1 MRLFEW
7 LLRLL
12 PRPLRRDY
20 ADAMAETFAR
30 RLADARSRGIARYLR
45 MVVREAGGVLW
56 VAIAGRKPTLKGSA
70 YTTKESAYTT
80 KESAYRRDYADA
92 RKAGQMDVM
101 AQEIR
106 HAARRLLRAPAFTA
120 AAVATLA
127 LAIGA
132 NVAIF
137 AVVERVVLNP
147 LPFPDSDH
155 VLKLEH
161 RVPRVA
167 TVRFEALPPGLY
179 LDYADRARTLAAVAA
194 YQRGEMTLTGNGDPE
209 HVAVARVTR
218 SLHGVLQVSPQ
229 LGRWFTADE
238 DAAGG
243 PPVAILSHGLWS
255 RRFARDPTIIGR
267 AIALNGV
274 STAVV
279 GVMPPTFAFPDS
291 RVAVWM
297 PEPLTRAAGFGL
309 FTHGAVAR
317 LREAATI
324 ADARN
329 DLDAVIA
336 GLPQTFPGSAL
347 ALSLA
352 RGTEPMRSIAI
363 SLKEATVGDV
373 ERALWILMGSVGVVL
388 LVACANVANLFLARS
403 EVRRREV
410 AVRQALGAGRAALV
424 RFFLAESALLALSG
438 AVLGVTLAWV
448 AVRLLVTSAPAT
460 LPRLEEIRLT
470 GISFAFTVGLGVVT
484 AIAFAAAPMV
494 QRVSL
499 LATLHESGRGTSS
512 SPRRHRARQLLMAA
526 QTALALVLLVASGL
540 LIRSFQHLRSVDPGF
555 DAGAALAFRVGLPA
569 RTYADRDAAVAAH
582 RAIIDRLKALP
593 EAAGVSASTCL
604 PLEGTCFGNS
614 IFKDDGSDRTRPP
627 QTNQPRPVTMFRAV
641 AADYFEVMGMRLLR
655 GRTLSADDVDAGR
668 SIVVVNQRFVDAYFL
683 GRDAIGQRIASSR
696 PPTLGPPA
704 WLTIVGIVANT
715 PTIALAE
722 TTVVP
727 LIYMPM
733 SIASGP
739 GIPQALLLG
748 PDVSTMN
755 FVVRAKSLPS
765 GMRPSI
771 RRALDG
777 VDPELAIA
785 DARTLASVF
794 DRASSQMAFT
804 MGLVAIAGGITLLLG
819 LVGIYGVT
827 SYIVSQRTGEIG
839 VRLALGADPRA
850 VAGMIVTQ
858 GGRVVLAGVAVGL
871 SIAAAGSRVIESVL
885 YGVRPRDPAVFAATT
900 VLLLAVAMG
909 ACWIPARRAA
919 RLSPVEALR
928 QE

>member
-1 MRLFEW
+1 LRLFEW

-20 ADAMAETFAR
+20 ADAMAETFER
-30 RLADARSRGIARYLR
+30 RLVEARGRGIARCLR
-45 MVVREAGGVLW
+45 VVVREAAGVLW
-56 VAIAGRKPTLKGSA
+56 VAFTGRWWMTTPAGSTH
-70 YTTKESAYTT
+70 
-80 KESAYRRDYADA
+80 RRDYADA

-120 AAVATLA
+120 AAVSTLA
-127 LAIGA
+127 LAIAA

-137 AVVERVVLNP
+137 TVVERVVLNP
-147 LPFPDSDH
+147 LPFPDSDR

-167 TVRFEALPPGLY
+167 TPRFAALPQGLY
-179 LDYADRARTLAAVAA
+179 LDYAERSRTLAAVAA
-194 YQRGEMTLTGNGDPE
+194 YQPGEMTLTGNGDPE
-209 HVAVARVTR
+209 RVAVARVTR
-218 SLHGVLQVSPQ
+218 SLQGVLQVAPH

-238 DAAGG
+238 DTPGARQ
-243 PPVAILSHGLWS
+243 VAILSHGFWS
-255 RRFARDPTIIGR
+255 RRFARDPTIVGR
-267 AIALNGV
+267 TIALNGV
-274 STAVV
+274 SMEVV
-279 GVMPPTFAFPDS
+279 GVMPPSFTFPDS

-309 FTHGAVAR
+309 FTHEAVAR
-317 LREAATI
+317 LRAGTTI

-329 DLDAVIA
+329 DLDALIA
-336 GLPQTFPGSAL
+336 GLPQTFPGSTL

-352 RGTEPMRSIAI
+352 RGSEPMRSIAI

-424 RFFLAESALLALSG
+424 RFFLAESVLLTLAG
-438 AVLGVTLAWV
+438 AVLGVTLAWM

-470 GISFAFTVGLGVVT
+470 AIAFVFTFGLSIVT
-484 AIAFAAAPMV
+484 AIAFATAPIL

-499 LATLHESGRGTSS
+499 LATLHESGRGTAS

-540 LIRSFQHLRSVDPGF
+540 LIRSVQHLRSVDPGF
-555 DAGAALAFRVGLPA
+555 DAGTALAFRVGLPA

-593 EAAGVSASTCL
+593 EAAGVSAATCL

-614 IFKDDGSDRTRPP
+614 IFVNDGNDRARPL
-627 QTNQPRPVTMFRAV
+627 QTNQPRPVVSFRAV
-641 AADYFEVMGMRLLR
+641 AADYFEVMGTRLLR
-655 GRTLSADDVDAGR
+655 GRTLSADDLDFGR
-668 SIVVVNQRFVDAYFL
+668 SNIVVNQRFADAYFP
-683 GRDAIGQRIASSR
+683 GQDPIGQRIASSR
-696 PPTLGPPA
+696 PPTLPPPA

-715 PTIALAE
+715 ASVALAE
-722 TTVVP
+722 AAALP
-727 LIYMPM
+727 LVYMPM

-739 GIPQALLLG
+739 GIPQALLVG

-755 FVVRAKSLPS
+755 FVVRAKSLPA
-765 GMRPSI
+765 GMIPSI

-785 DARTLASVF
+785 DVRTLASVL
-794 DRASSQMAFT
+794 DRASSQIAFT
-804 MGLVAIAGGITLLLG
+804 MALVALAGGITLLLG

-850 VAGMIVTQ
+850 VAALILTQ
-858 GGRVVLAGVAVGL
+858 GGRVVTAGAAVGL
-871 SIAAAGSRVIESVL
+871 LIAAAGVRLIESVL

-900 VLLLAVAMG
+900 VLLLAVALF

>member
-12 PRPLRRDY
+12 PPPLRRDY
-20 ADAMAETFAR
+20 ADAMAETFER
-30 RLADARSRGIARYLR
+30 RLADARSRGVARCLR
-45 MVVREAGGVLW
+45 MVVREAAGVLR
-56 VAIAGRKPTLKGSA
+56 VAIAGRWRATMANQSGC
-70 YTTKESAYTT
+70 T
-80 KESAYRRDYADA
+80 DA
-92 RKAGQMDVM
+92 RKAGQMDVI

-106 HAARRLLRAPAFTA
+106 HAARRLVRAPAFTA
-120 AAVATLA
+120 AAVSTLA
-127 LAIGA
+127 LAIAA

-137 AVVERVVLNP
+137 TVVERVVLNP
-147 LPFPDSDH
+147 LPFPDSDR

-167 TVRFEALPPGLY
+167 TQRFEALPSGLY
-179 LDYADRARTLAAVAA
+179 LDYAERARTLAAVAA
-194 YQRGEMTLTGNGDPE
+194 YQPGEMTLTGNGDPE
-209 HVAVARVTR
+209 RVAVARVTR
-218 SLHGVLQVSPQ
+218 SLYAVLQVSPQ
-229 LGRWFTADE
+229 IGRWFTADE
-238 DAAGG
+238 DTPGG
-243 PPVAILSHGLWS
+243 PQVAILSHGLWS
-255 RRFARDPTIIGR
+255 RRFARDPTILGR
-267 AIALNGV
+267 TISLNGV
-274 STAVV
+274 SMAVV
-279 GVMPPTFAFPDS
+279 GVMPPSFAFPDS
-291 RVAVWM
+291 RVAVWV

-317 LREAATI
+317 LRDGATI

-336 GLPQTFPGSAL
+336 GLPQSYPGATL

-352 RGTEPMRSIAI
+352 RGSVPMRSIAI
-363 SLKEATVGDV
+363 SLKEAMVGEV
-373 ERALWILMGSVGVVL
+373 ERPLWILMGSVGVVL

-424 RFFLAESALLALSG
+424 RFFLAESALLTLAG

-448 AVRLLVTSAPAT
+448 AVRLLVTAAPAT
-460 LPRLEEIRLT
+460 LPRLDEIRLT
-470 GISFAFTVGLGVVT
+470 AIAFAFTFGLSIVT
-484 AIAFAAAPMV
+484 AIAFAAAPML

-499 LATLHESGRGTSS
+499 LATLHESGRGTAS

-555 DAGAALAFRVGLPA
+555 DAGPALAFRVGLPA

-593 EAAGVSASTCL
+593 EAAGVSGATCL
-604 PLEGTCFGNS
+604 PLEGQCFGNS
-614 IFKDDGSDRTRPP
+614 IFKDDGSGDAFNTTRAL
-627 QTNQPRPVTMFRAV
+627 QSNQPRPVVSFRAV
-641 AADYFEVMGMRLLR
+641 AADYFEVIGMRLLR
-655 GRTLSADDVDAGR
+655 GRTLSADDVDFGR
-668 SIVVVNQRFVDAYFL
+668 SNIVVNQRFADAYFSGQDPL
-683 GRDAIGQRIASSR
+683 GQRIASSR
-696 PPTLGPPA
+696 PPTLPPPA
-704 WLTIVGIVANT
+704 WLTIVGVVANT
-715 PTIALAE
+715 PSIALAE
-722 TTVVP
+722 ATP
-727 LIYMPM
+727 LPLVYMPM
-733 SIASGP
+733 SIAAGP
-739 GIPQALLLG
+739 EMPQALLVG
-748 PDVSTMN
+748 PEISTMN
-755 FVVRAKSLPS
+755 FVVRTTTVPS
-765 GMRPSI
+765 GMIASI
-771 RRALDG
+771 RKALDG
-777 VDPELAIA
+777 VDPELAMA
-785 DARTLASVF
+785 DVRTLAGIL
-794 DRASSQMAFT
+794 DRASARMAFT
-804 MGLVAIAGGITLLLG
+804 MALVAIAGSITLLLG

-850 VAGMIVTQ
+850 VAAMIVTQ
-858 GGRVVLAGVAVGL
+858 GGRVVIAGAAVGL

-900 VLLLAVAMG
+900 SLLLAVALL

-928 QE
+928 RE

>member
-12 PRPLRRDY
+12 PRPLRREY
-20 ADAMAETFAR
+20 ADAMAETFER
-30 RLADARSRGIARYLR
+30 RLADARRLGIVRCLR
-45 MVVREAGGVLW
+45 LVVRESAGVLW
-56 VAIAGRKPTLKGSA
+56 VVIAARRWKPAAKAPG
-70 YTTKESAYTT
+70 
-80 KESAYRRDYADA
+80 YADA

-101 AQEIR
+101 AREIR

-120 AAVATLA
+120 AAVSTLA
-127 LAIGA
+127 LAIAA

-147 LPFPDSDH
+147 LPFPDSDR
-155 VLKLEH
+155 VLRLEH
-161 RVPRVA
+161 QVPRVP
-167 TVRFEALPPGLY
+167 TPRFAALPQGLY
-179 LDYADRARTLAAVAA
+179 LDYAERARTLAAVAA
-194 YQRGEMTLTGNGDPE
+194 YQPGEMTLTGNGDPE
-209 HVAVARVTR
+209 RVSVARVTR

-229 LGRWFTADE
+229 LGRWFTAEE
-238 DAAGG
+238 DAPGG
-243 PPVAILSHGLWS
+243 PQVAVLSHGLWS
-255 RRFARDPTIIGR
+255 RRFARDPTMVGR
-267 AIALNGV
+267 TVALNGT
-274 STAVV
+274 SMEVV
-279 GVMPPTFAFPDS
+279 GVMPPSFAFPDS

-317 LREAATI
+317 LRDGATI

-329 DLDAVIA
+329 DLDAIIA
-336 GLPQTFPGSAL
+336 SLPQSFPGSAL

-352 RGTEPMRSIAI
+352 RGSEPMRSLAI

-424 RFFLAESALLALSG
+424 RFFLAESALLTLAG

-470 GISFAFTVGLGVVT
+470 GIALAFTSGLSIVT
-484 AIAFAAAPMV
+484 AIAFATAPML

-499 LATLHESGRGTSS
+499 LGTLHESGRGTSIN
-512 SPRRHRARQLLMAA
+512 PRRHRARQLLMAA

-555 DAGAALAFRVGLPA
+555 EAGTALAFRVGLPA
-569 RTYADRDAAVAAH
+569 RTYGDRDAAVAAH

-593 EAAGVSASTCL
+593 EAAAVSATTCL
-604 PLEGTCFGNS
+604 PLEGTCFGNG
-614 IFKDDGSDRTRPP
+614 ILLDDGSDRDRPP
-627 QTNQPRPVTMFRAV
+627 QTSQPRPVVMFRAV
-641 AADYFEVMGMRLLR
+641 AADYFEVIGTPVIR
-655 GRTLSADDVDAGR
+655 GRTLSADDLDSGR
-668 SIVVVNQRFVDAYFL
+668 SNVVVNQRFVDAYFP
-683 GRDAIGQRIASSR
+683 GKDPIGQRIASSR
-696 PPTLGPPA
+696 PPTLPPPA
-704 WLTIVGIVANT
+704 WLQIVGIVANT
-715 PTIALAE
+715 PTNALAE
-722 TTVVP
+722 AAAVP
-727 LIYMPM
+727 LVYMPM

-739 GIPQALLLG
+739 GIPQALLVG

-765 GMRPSI
+765 GMLPSI

-785 DARTLASVF
+785 DARTLASVL

-804 MGLVAIAGGITLLLG
+804 MALVAIAGGITLLLG

-850 VAGMIVTQ
+850 VAAMILAQ
-858 GGRVVLAGVAVGL
+858 GGRVVIAGAVVGL
-871 SIAAAGSRVIESVL
+871 AIAAAGTRVIESVL
-885 YGVRPRDPAVFAATT
+885 YAVRPRDPAVFISTT
-900 VLLLAVAMG
+900 LLLTAVALL
-909 ACWIPARRAA
+909 ACWIPARRAS

>member
-20 ADAMAETFAR
+20 ADAMAETFER
-30 RLADARSRGIARYLR
+30 RLADARSRGIVRCLR
-45 MVVREAGGVLW
+45 MVVREALGVLW
-56 VAIAGRKPTLKGSA
+56 VAIAGRWWKPIPKARGGN
-70 YTTKESAYTT
+70 
-80 KESAYRRDYADA
+80 ADA

-106 HAARRLLRAPAFTA
+106 HAARRLVRAPAFTA
-120 AAVATLA
+120 AAVSTLA
-127 LAIGA
+127 LAIAA

-147 LPFPDSDH
+147 LPFPDSDR

-167 TVRFEALPPGLY
+167 TQRFAALPQGLY
-179 LDYADRARTLAAVAA
+179 LDYAERARTLAAVAA
-194 YQRGEMTLTGNGDPE
+194 YQPGEMTLTGNGDPE
-209 HVAVARVTR
+209 RVAIARVTR

-229 LGRWFTADE
+229 IGRWFTADE
-238 DAAGG
+238 DAPGG

-255 RRFARDPTIIGR
+255 RRFARDPTIVGR
-267 AIALNGV
+267 TIALNGV
-274 STAVV
+274 SMEVV
-279 GVMPPTFAFPDS
+279 GVMPPSFAFPDS
-291 RVAVWM
+291 RVGVWL
-297 PEPLTRAAGFGL
+297 PEPLIRAAGFGL

-317 LREAATI
+317 LRDRATI

-329 DLDAVIA
+329 DLDALIA
-336 GLPQTFPGSAL
+336 GLPQTFPGSTL

-352 RGTEPMRSIAI
+352 RGSEPMRSMAI

-373 ERALWILMGSVGVVL
+373 ARALWILMGSVGVVL

-424 RFFLAESALLALSG
+424 RFFLAESALLALAG

-448 AVRLLVTSAPAT
+448 AIRLLVSSAPAT

-470 GISFAFTVGLGVVT
+470 GISFAFTFALSIVT
-484 AIAFAAAPMV
+484 AVAFAAAPML

-540 LIRSFQHLRSVDPGF
+540 LIRSVQHLRSVDPGF
-555 DAGAALAFRVGLPA
+555 DAGTALAFRVGLPA
-569 RTYADRDAAVAAH
+569 RTYPDRDAAVVAY

-593 EAAGVSASTCL
+593 EAAGVSAATCL
-604 PLEGTCFGNS
+604 PLEGQCFGNS
-614 IFKDDGSDRTRPP
+614 IFLDDGSDRARPP
-627 QTNQPRPVTMFRAV
+627 QTNQPRPVVHFRAV
-641 AADYFEVMGMRLLR
+641 ARDYFEVMSMRVLR
-655 GRTLSADDVDAGR
+655 GRSLSADDIDFGR
-668 SIVVVNQRFVDAYFL
+668 SNIVVNQRFADAYFA
-683 GRDAIGQRIASSR
+683 GQDPIGKRIASSR
-696 PPTLGPPA
+696 PPTLPPPA
-704 WLTIVGIVANT
+704 WLTIVGIVSNT
-715 PTIALAE
+715 PSIALAE
-722 TTVVP
+722 PAALP
-727 LIYMPM
+727 LVYMPM
-733 SIASGP
+733 SIAAGP
-739 GIPQALLLG
+739 EMPQALLVG
-748 PDVSTMN
+748 PEISTMD
-755 FVVRAKSLPS
+755 FVVRTTTVQPGVIA
-765 GMRPSI
+765 SI

-777 VDPELAIA
+777 VDPDLAMA
-785 DARTLASVF
+785 DVRTLASIL
-794 DRASSQMAFT
+794 DRASAQMAFT
-804 MGLVAIAGGITLLLG
+804 MALVAIAGGITLLLG

-839 VRLALGADPRA
+839 VGGGGGAPPPGGGARHK
-850 VAGMIVTQ
+850 TPTRR
-858 GGRVVLAGVAVGL
+858 GGRGG
-871 SIAAAGSRVIESVL
+871 AAG
-885 YGVRPRDPAVFAATT
+885 G
-900 VLLLAVAMG
+900 G
-909 ACWIPARRAA
+909 W
-919 RLSPVEALR
+919 
-928 QE
+928 